1 MKLRLAMLAGSL
13 FLASVASAA
22 TSYPTHE
29 DAKTTSGSYLD
40 LSSCAFSE
48 EAARAQL
55 DAALRVPDAE
65 RGVVVENG
73 PCTVASARPAPHMV
87 DDRYRR

>member
-1 MKLRLAMLAGSL
+1 MKLRHAMFAASL
-13 FLASVASAA
+13 FLASVAGAA

-29 DAKTTSGSYLD
+29 DAKTMSGSYLD
-40 LSSCAFSE
+40 LKSCAFSE

-55 DAALRVPDAE
+55 DTVLRVPDAD
-65 RGVVVENG
+65 RGAAIENG
-73 PCTVASARPAPHMV
+73 PCTVASVKPVPNTV